1 MIEIIDRPLHMVAED
16 SLGSEEGLAA
26 RAAGVTASEIHAIA
40 AGGRGTHRRILAD
53 KLNGSTFRGNQHTK
67 RGHEREPFL
76 LAWACAHVALCSAN
90 ASLFGHPDMPHILA
104 TPDGLGFDPVRDAF
118 GVECKSHDYGWG
130 DRDDIP
136 ADHYDQ
142 MQLGMF
148 VTETRWWL
156 YVWEV
161 MGEDGTPTLDAPS
174 YRWVERDDARIAKLV
189 KEAEAFMAWRAAGA
203 PLADDDLPDDVDD
216 ALAVIAAADEA
227 IAPHKKAR
235 DAALKIVRAHA
246 EATADEHGSKGAGLR
261 GSFTYSKTTRT
272 VLDEDAWA
280 EAEPQTHGV
289 WLSMQERVEATETAA
304 AALYHR
310 DETSSR
316 LNTTATK
323 DAA

>member
-16 SLGSEEGLAA
+16 SLGSDEGLAA

-40 AGGRGTHRRILAD
+40 VGGRGTWRRILDD
-53 KLNGSTFRGNQHTK
+53 KLNGSKFRGNQHTK

-76 LAWACAHVALCSAN
+76 LAWACSNIALCAANVALFS
-90 ASLFGHPDMPHILA
+90 HPDKTSILA
-104 TPDGLGFDPVRDAF
+104 TPDGHGFDSSRGEF

-161 MGEDGTPTLDAPS
+161 MGEDGTPTLDAPR
-174 YRWVERDDARIAKLV
+174 YRWVERDDARIAKLL
-189 KEAEAFMAWRAAGA
+189 KEADAFMTWRAAGA
-203 PLADDDLPDDVDD
+203 PVADDDLPADVDE
-216 ALAVIAAADEA
+216 ALAIVADARAAM
-227 IAPHKKAR
+227 APHKKA
-235 DAALKIVRAHA
+235 
-246 EATADEHGSKGAGLR
+246 EATALETIRVYASQEADEHGKKAAGTR
-261 GSFTYSKTTRT
+261 AGFTFSITSTD
-272 VLDEDAWA
+272 VLDEDAW
-280 EAEPQTHGV
+280 ESAEPNTYREWADMVRRANEVRAMAMRLYTRKKASGRLTV
-289 WLSMQERVEATETAA
+289 TE
-304 AALYHR
+304 
-310 DETSSR
+310 
-316 LNTTATK
+316 TK